1 MLTILTA
8 CLKGGVGKTTTSIAT
23 AFAAT
28 DAGPVVLCDGDAQ
41 GSALRW
47 ASLAHEAGTPLP
59 FTVTGVPASNIV
71 ERVSEFSRVAVCT
84 VIDAPPGDVVF
95 IRQASRVADLVIV
108 PVLPRPA
115 DVDRLH
121 ATLTQIERAGARPM
135 AVLTMVRGGTSAP
148 MAARQAIESMG
159 VKVAAAE
166 LPMRE
171 SIAAMY
177 GSVPAGA
184 LVTFGRELLFQAT
197 EAS

>member
-1 MLTILTA
+1 MLTILTS
-8 CLKGGVGKTTTSIAT
+8 CLKGGVGKTTASIAL
-23 AFAAT
+23 AHAAT
-28 DAGPVVLCDGDAQ
+28 DAGPVVLCDGDSQ

-47 ASLAHEAGTPLP
+47 AALAEEAGAPLP
-59 FTVTGVPASNIV
+59 FTVTGLAAGDVAT
-71 ERVSEFSRVAVCT
+71 RLSEFSRAAACA
-84 VIDAPPGDVVF
+84 VIDAPPGDVGF
-95 IRQASRVADLVIV
+95 IRQAARFADVAIV

-121 ATLTQIERAGARPM
+121 ATLAQIHGSGARVL

-148 MAARQAIESMG
+148 IAARQAIENLG
-159 VKVAAAE
+159 VPVAATE

-184 LVTFGRELLFQAT
+184 LATFGRELLFQVT